1 MIDFSAYGVKTPEV
15 NAVKCPTCGKLHYPA
30 PMICNK
36 CSERRDPSGI
46 VFPDWEK
53 VSLTGPCKLLTWTR
67 VYALPEGFEMQY
79 LLFGIVEF
87 TNGLR
92 ASGRL
97 NVDQPETGMKLN
109 TTVETMDNSKGKEYD
124 GFVFIKM

>member
-1 MIDFSAYGVKTPEV
+1 MIDFSAYGARTPEV
-15 NAVKCPTCGKLHYPA
+15 FGVKCPSCGELYYPA
-30 PMICNK
+30 PMICSK

-46 VFPDWEK
+46 IFPDWEK
-53 VSLTGPCKLLTWTR
+53 VSLSGECKLLAWTR

-97 NVDQPETGMKLN
+97 KVDKPESGMTLN
-109 TTVETMDNSKGKEYD
+109 GSVETMDNSKGKEYD
-124 GFVFIKM
+124 GFIFTS